1 MWERVVAIIDSRLGA
16 TTMDEQIEDFNE
28 RIFCILSTEKK
39 KKKITVDFIGFNDQ
53 NEMNSFKDFIAL
65 TLSINQ
71 FNKNNI
77 VDRDM
82 YSKLVH

>member
-71 FNKNNI
+71 FNQNNI
-77 VDRDM
+77 VNRDM
-82 YSKLVH
+82 GRTLVH

>member
-1 MWERVVAIIDSRLGA
+1 
-16 TTMDEQIEDFNE
+16 
-28 RIFCILSTEKK
+28 
-39 KKKITVDFIGFNDQ
+39 VDFIGFNDQ
-53 NEMNSFKDFIAL
+53 DEMNCFKEFIAL

-82 YSKLVH
+82 GSKLVH